1 MKTVRSYGTFGIY
14 ARLECNAGRR
24 LLLLKME
31 AKVSQTPK
39 PGPRSGTRAVG
50 PGVGCVW
57 GLLEYITLENVFIL
71 LLSLLSA
78 LCSLQYLMTI
88 SHALARIIEIMA
100 NNTPHLSLC
109 VSTTD
114 FEKVAKDVLP
124 EKSWVYASSSA
135 ATGLSMRSNLDDWSL
150 INFRPRILRKVD
162 RMDTRRSIL
171 GHTSQFPFFVSA
183 MGTLGSSHPGAEPLL
198 VRGATRKGMHTMI
211 STASTKPLEEIM
223 DAHREEQRLLNNQS
237 PSNLSFQLY
246 VPEDRARAKSLIQR
260 VKAAG
265 YQSLWVTVDTST
277 LGKRTADRYLQAQE
291 NLQAGQ
297 TENARDIHN
306 ENDFAPAFGGRQVP
320 GSVDAGLTWDDLKWI
335 AQEWNGPL
343 VLKGIQSV
351 EDVKLAVRHGVQGI
365 LLSNHG
371 GRQIH
376 SAPSSLTT
384 LLEIRKYYPEAFDKL
399 QVFVD
404 GGLRDGADVLKA
416 LCLGATAVGVG
427 RPYYYALAAYGAEG
441 VERCTDS
448 KWWFKSRMRNV
459 GTD

>member
-1 MKTVRSYGTFGIY
+1 
-14 ARLECNAGRR
+14 
-24 LLLLKME
+24 
-31 AKVSQTPK
+31 
-39 PGPRSGTRAVG
+39 
-50 PGVGCVW
+50 
-57 GLLEYITLENVFIL
+57 
-71 LLSLLSA
+71 
-78 LCSLQYLMTI
+78 
-88 SHALARIIEIMA
+88 MA
-100 NNTPHLSLC
+100 NSNIPHSSLC
-109 VSTTD
+109 VTTTD
-114 FEKVAKDVLP
+114 FEKVAKNVLP

-135 ATGLSMRSNLDDWSL
+135 ATGLSMRTNLDDWSL
-150 INFRPRILRKVD
+150 INFRPRILRSVD
-162 RMDTRRSIL
+162 SMDTRRNIL

-198 VRGATRKGMHTMI
+198 ARGATRKGMHTMI

-223 DAHREEQRLLNNQS
+223 DAHLDEQRLLSNQS

-246 VPEDRARAKSLIQR
+246 VPVDRTRAKSLIQR

-291 NLQAGQ
+291 NLDAGLAD
-297 TENARDIHN
+297 NAREIHG

-320 GSVDAGLTWDDLKWI
+320 GSVDGGLTWEDLDWI
-335 AQEWNGPL
+335 SSEWGGPL

-351 EDVKLAVRHGVQGI
+351 EDVKLAIQHGVQGV

-376 SAPSSLTT
+376 SAPSSLMT
-384 LLEIRKYYPEAFDKL
+384 LLEIRTYYPEAFDKL

-441 VERCTDS
+441 VERCTDIIAEELEITMKMLGVSSLDQLSPDMVNTSRLSNEMWRPVFEKS
-448 KWWFKSRMRNV
+448 KL
-459 GTD
+459 

>member
-1 MKTVRSYGTFGIY
+1 
-14 ARLECNAGRR
+14 
-24 LLLLKME
+24 
-31 AKVSQTPK
+31 
-39 PGPRSGTRAVG
+39 
-50 PGVGCVW
+50 
-57 GLLEYITLENVFIL
+57 
-71 LLSLLSA
+71 
-78 LCSLQYLMTI
+78 
-88 SHALARIIEIMA
+88 MA
-100 NNTPHLSLC
+100 NNIPHPSLC
-109 VSTTD
+109 VTTTD

-135 ATGLSMRSNLDDWSL
+135 ATGLSMTTNLDDWSL
-150 INFRPRILRKVD
+150 INFRPRILRSVD
-162 RMDTRRSIL
+162 SMDTRRNIL

-198 VRGATRKGMHTMI
+198 VRGATRKGLHTMI

-223 DAHREEQRLLNNQS
+223 DAHLDEQRLLGNRS

-246 VPEDRARAKSLIQR
+246 VPVDRTRAKSLIQR
-260 VKAAG
+260 VKTAG

-291 NLQAGQ
+291 NLDAGVA
-297 TENARDIHN
+297 ENARHIHS

-320 GSVDAGLTWDDLKWI
+320 GSVDGGLTWEDLHWI
-335 AQEWNGPL
+335 SSEWGGPL

-351 EDVKLAVRHGVQGI
+351 EDVKLAVQHGVQGI

-376 SAPSSLTT
+376 SAPSSLMT
-384 LLEIRKYYPEAFDKL
+384 LLEIRTYYPEAFDKL

-441 VERCTDS
+441 VERCTDIIAEELEITMKMLGVSSLDQLSPDMVNTSRLANEMWRPVFGNS
-448 KWWFKSRMRNV
+448 KL
-459 GTD
+459 

>member
-1 MKTVRSYGTFGIY
+1 
-14 ARLECNAGRR
+14 
-24 LLLLKME
+24 
-31 AKVSQTPK
+31 
-39 PGPRSGTRAVG
+39 
-50 PGVGCVW
+50 
-57 GLLEYITLENVFIL
+57 
-71 LLSLLSA
+71 
-78 LCSLQYLMTI
+78 
-88 SHALARIIEIMA
+88 MA
-100 NNTPHLSLC
+100 NNIPHPSLC
-109 VSTTD
+109 VTTTD
-114 FEKVAKDVLP
+114 FEKVAKNVLP

-135 ATGLSMRSNLDDWSL
+135 ATGLSMTTNLDDWSL
-150 INFRPRILRKVD
+150 INFRPRILRSVD
-162 RMDTRRSIL
+162 SMDTRRNIL

-198 VRGATRKGMHTMI
+198 VRGATRKGLHTMI

-223 DAHREEQRLLNNQS
+223 DAHLDEQRLLDNQS

-246 VPEDRARAKSLIQR
+246 VPVDRTRAKSLIQR
-260 VKAAG
+260 VKTAR

-291 NLQAGQ
+291 NLDAGVA
-297 TENARDIHN
+297 ENARDIHR

-320 GSVDAGLTWDDLKWI
+320 GSVDGGLTWEDLDWI
-335 AQEWNGPL
+335 SSEWGGPL

-351 EDVKLAVRHGVQGI
+351 EDVKLAVQHGVQGI

-376 SAPSSLTT
+376 SAPSSLMT
-384 LLEIRKYYPEAFDKL
+384 LLEIRTYYPEAFDKL

-441 VERCTDS
+441 VERCTAIIAEELEITMKMLGVSSLDQLGPDMVNTSRLANEMWRPVFGNS
-448 KWWFKSRMRNV
+448 KL
-459 GTD
+459 

>member
-1 MKTVRSYGTFGIY
+1 
-14 ARLECNAGRR
+14 
-24 LLLLKME
+24 
-31 AKVSQTPK
+31 
-39 PGPRSGTRAVG
+39 
-50 PGVGCVW
+50 
-57 GLLEYITLENVFIL
+57 
-71 LLSLLSA
+71 
-78 LCSLQYLMTI
+78 
-88 SHALARIIEIMA
+88 MA
-100 NNTPHLSLC
+100 NKTIPHSSLC
-109 VSTTD
+109 VTTTD
-114 FEKVAKDVLP
+114 FEKVAKNVLP

-135 ATGLSMRSNLDDWSL
+135 ASGLSMRTNLDDWSL
-150 INFRPRILRKVD
+150 INFRPRILRSVD
-162 RMDTRRSIL
+162 SMDTRRNIL

-223 DAHREEQRLLNNQS
+223 DAHLDEQRLLGNQS

-246 VPEDRARAKSLIQR
+246 VPVDRTRAKTLIQR

-291 NLQAGQ
+291 NLDAGLAG
-297 TENARDIHN
+297 NAREIHN

-320 GSVDAGLTWDDLKWI
+320 GSVDAGLTWEDLDWI
-335 AQEWNGPL
+335 ASEWGGPL

-351 EDVKLAVRHGVQGI
+351 EDVKLAVQHGVHGI

-376 SAPSSLTT
+376 SAPSSLMT
-384 LLEIRKYYPEAFDKL
+384 LLEIRTYYPEAFDKL

-441 VERCTDS
+441 VERCTDILAEELEITMKMLGVSSLDQLTPDMVNTSRLSNEMWRPVFGKS
-448 KWWFKSRMRNV
+448 KL
-459 GTD
+459 

>member
-1 MKTVRSYGTFGIY
+1 TVI
-14 ARLECNAGRR
+14 
-24 LLLLKME
+24 K
-31 AKVSQTPK
+31 
-39 PGPRSGTRAVG
+39 
-50 PGVGCVW
+50 
-57 GLLEYITLENVFIL
+57 
-71 LLSLLSA
+71 
-78 LCSLQYLMTI
+78 
-88 SHALARIIEIMA
+88 MA
-100 NNTPHLSLC
+100 NNNIPHSTLC
-109 VSTTD
+109 VTTTD

-135 ATGLSMRSNLDDWSL
+135 ATGLSMRANLDDWSL
-150 INFRPRILRKVD
+150 INFRPRILRSVD
-162 RMDTRRSIL
+162 SMDTRRNIL

-198 VRGATRKGMHTMI
+198 VRGAARKGMHTMI

-223 DAHREEQRLLNNQS
+223 DAHLDEQRRLNNQS

-246 VPEDRARAKSLIQR
+246 VPVDRTRAKSLIQR

-291 NLQAGQ
+291 NLDAGLAGDSR
-297 TENARDIHN
+297 EIHN
-306 ENDFAPAFGGRQVP
+306 ENDYAPAFGGRQVP
-320 GSVDAGLTWDDLKWI
+320 GSVDGGLTWEDLDWI
-335 AQEWNGPL
+335 SSEWGGPL

-351 EDVKLAVRHGVQGI
+351 EDVKLAVQHGVQGV

-376 SAPSSLTT
+376 SAPSSLMT
-384 LLEIRKYYPEAFDKL
+384 LLEIRTYYPEAFDKL

-441 VERCTDS
+441 VERCTDIIAEELEITMKMLGVSSLDQLSPDMVNTSRLSNEMWRPVFGKS
-448 KWWFKSRMRNV
+448 KL
-459 GTD
+459 

>member
-1 MKTVRSYGTFGIY
+1 MTKTV
-14 ARLECNAGRR
+14 
-24 LLLLKME
+24 
-31 AKVSQTPK
+31 
-39 PGPRSGTRAVG
+39 
-50 PGVGCVW
+50 
-57 GLLEYITLENVFIL
+57 
-71 LLSLLSA
+71 
-78 LCSLQYLMTI
+78 
-88 SHALARIIEIMA
+88 
-100 NNTPHLSLC
+100 PHLSLC
-109 VSTTD
+109 VTTAD
-114 FEKVAKDVLP
+114 FEKAAKDVLP
-124 EKSWVYASSSA
+124 EKSWVYVSSSA
-135 ATGLSMRSNLDDWSL
+135 ATGLSLRTNLDDWSL
-150 INFRPRILRKVD
+150 INFRPRILRSVD
-162 RMDTRRSIL
+162 SMDTRRNIL
-171 GHTSQFPFFVSA
+171 GHISQFPFFVSA

-198 VRGATRKGMHTMI
+198 VRGATRKGIHTMI

-223 DAHREEQRLLNNQS
+223 DAHRDEQRLLGNQS

-246 VPEDRARAKSLIQR
+246 VPVDRTKAKSLIQR

-291 NLQAGQ
+291 NLDAGLA
-297 TENARDIHN
+297 ESSRDIHN
-306 ENDFAPAFGGRQVP
+306 ENEFAPAFGGRQVP
-320 GSVDAGLTWDDLKWI
+320 GSVDAGLTWEDLDWI
-335 AQEWNGPL
+335 SAEWGGPL

-351 EDVKLAVRHGVQGI
+351 EDVRLAVQHGVHGV

-376 SAPSSLTT
+376 SAPSSLMT
-384 LLEIRKYYPEAFDKL
+384 LLEIRTYYPEAFDKL

-448 KWWFKSRMRNV
+448 ES
-459 GTD
+459 

>member
-1 MKTVRSYGTFGIY
+1 
-14 ARLECNAGRR
+14 
-24 LLLLKME
+24 
-31 AKVSQTPK
+31 
-39 PGPRSGTRAVG
+39 
-50 PGVGCVW
+50 
-57 GLLEYITLENVFIL
+57 
-71 LLSLLSA
+71 
-78 LCSLQYLMTI
+78 
-88 SHALARIIEIMA
+88 MA
-100 NNTPHLSLC
+100 NKNIPHSSLC

-114 FEKVAKDVLP
+114 FEKVAKNVLL

-135 ATGLSMRSNLDDWSL
+135 ATGLSMSTNIDDWSL
-150 INFRPRILRKVD
+150 INFRPRILRSVD
-162 RMDTRRSIL
+162 SMDTRRNIL

-223 DAHREEQRLLNNQS
+223 DAHLDEQRLLSNQS

-246 VPEDRARAKSLIQR
+246 VPVDRTRAKSLIQR

-291 NLQAGQ
+291 NLDAGLA
-297 TENARDIHN
+297 EDAREIHG

-320 GSVDAGLTWDDLKWI
+320 GSVDGGLTWEDLDWI
-335 AQEWNGPL
+335 SSEWGGPL

-351 EDVKLAVRHGVQGI
+351 EDVKLAVQHGVQGV

-376 SAPSSLTT
+376 SAPSSLMT
-384 LLEIRKYYPEAFDKL
+384 LLEIRTYYPEAFDKL

-441 VERCTDS
+441 VERCTDIIAEELEITMKMLGVSSLDQLSPDMVNTSRLLNEMWRPVFGKS
-448 KWWFKSRMRNV
+448 KL
-459 GTD
+459 

>member
-1 MKTVRSYGTFGIY
+1 
-14 ARLECNAGRR
+14 
-24 LLLLKME
+24 
-31 AKVSQTPK
+31 
-39 PGPRSGTRAVG
+39 
-50 PGVGCVW
+50 
-57 GLLEYITLENVFIL
+57 
-71 LLSLLSA
+71 
-78 LCSLQYLMTI
+78 
-88 SHALARIIEIMA
+88 MA
-100 NNTPHLSLC
+100 NNNPHLSLC
-109 VSTTD
+109 VSITD
-114 FEKVAKDVLP
+114 FEKVAKDVLS

-135 ATGLSMRSNLDDWSL
+135 ATGLSMGSNLNDWSL

-162 RMDTRRSIL
+162 KMDTRRSIL
-171 GHTSQFPFFVSA
+171 GHTSQFPFFISA

-223 DAHREEQRLLNNQS
+223 DAHRDEQRLLKNLS

-246 VPEDRARAKSLIQR
+246 VPEDRVRAKSLIQR

-291 NLQAGQ
+291 NLDAGQ
-297 TENARDIHN
+297 TGNAREIHN

-320 GSVDAGLTWDDLKWI
+320 GSVDAGLTWEDLDWI
-335 AQEWNGPL
+335 AKEWNGPL

-351 EDVKLAVRHGVQGI
+351 EDVKLAAEHGVQGI

-376 SAPSSLTT
+376 SAPSSLAT
-384 LLEIRKYYPEAFDKL
+384 LLEIRKYYPEAFDKMEI
-399 QVFVD
+399 FVD
-404 GGLRDGADVLKA
+404 GGLRDGADILKA

-448 KWWFKSRMRNV
+448 KLIYDLRSQPS
-459 GTD
+459 

>member
-1 MKTVRSYGTFGIY
+1 
-14 ARLECNAGRR
+14 
-24 LLLLKME
+24 
-31 AKVSQTPK
+31 
-39 PGPRSGTRAVG
+39 
-50 PGVGCVW
+50 
-57 GLLEYITLENVFIL
+57 
-71 LLSLLSA
+71 
-78 LCSLQYLMTI
+78 
-88 SHALARIIEIMA
+88 MA
-100 NNTPHLSLC
+100 NNNIPHSSLC
-109 VSTTD
+109 VITTD
-114 FEKVAKDVLP
+114 FEKVAKNVLP

-135 ATGLSMRSNLDDWSL
+135 ATGLSMRTNLDDWSL
-150 INFRPRILRKVD
+150 INFRPRILRSVD
-162 RMDTRRSIL
+162 SMDTRRNIL

-223 DAHREEQRLLNNQS
+223 DAHLDEQRRLSNRS

-246 VPEDRARAKSLIQR
+246 VPVDRTRAKSLIQR

-291 NLQAGQ
+291 NLDAGLA
-297 TENARDIHN
+297 ENAREIHG

-320 GSVDAGLTWDDLKWI
+320 GSVDGGLTWEDLDWI
-335 AQEWNGPL
+335 SSEWGGPL

-351 EDVKLAVRHGVQGI
+351 EDVKLAVQHGVQGV

-376 SAPSSLTT
+376 SAPSSLMT
-384 LLEIRKYYPEAFDKL
+384 LLEIRTYYPEAFDKL

-441 VERCTDS
+441 VERCTDIITEELEITMKMLGVSSLDQLSPDMVNTSRLSNEMWRPVFGKS
-448 KWWFKSRMRNV
+448 KL
-459 GTD
+459 

>member
-1 MKTVRSYGTFGIY
+1 
-14 ARLECNAGRR
+14 
-24 LLLLKME
+24 
-31 AKVSQTPK
+31 
-39 PGPRSGTRAVG
+39 
-50 PGVGCVW
+50 
-57 GLLEYITLENVFIL
+57 
-71 LLSLLSA
+71 
-78 LCSLQYLMTI
+78 
-88 SHALARIIEIMA
+88 MA
-100 NNTPHLSLC
+100 SNNIPHSSLC
-109 VSTTD
+109 VTTTD
-114 FEKVAKDVLP
+114 FEKVAKNVLP

-135 ATGLSMRSNLDDWSL
+135 NTGLSMKTNLDDWSL
-150 INFRPRILRKVD
+150 INFRPRILRSVD
-162 RMDTRRSIL
+162 SLDTRRNIL
-171 GHTSQFPFFVSA
+171 GHTSQFPFFISA

-198 VRGATRKGMHTMI
+198 VRGATRTGMHTMI

-223 DAHREEQRLLNNQS
+223 NAHLDEQRLLGNQS

-246 VPEDRARAKSLIQR
+246 VPVDRTKAKALIQR

-291 NLQAGQ
+291 NLDAGLAR
-297 TENARDIHN
+297 NARDIHEEN
-306 ENDFAPAFGGRQVP
+306 EFAPAFGGRQVP
-320 GSVDAGLTWDDLKWI
+320 GSVDGGLTWEDLDWI
-335 AQEWNGPL
+335 SSEWNGPL

-351 EDVKLAVRHGVQGI
+351 EDVKLAVQHGVQGI

-376 SAPSSLTT
+376 SAPSSLMT
-384 LLEIRKYYPEAFDKL
+384 LLEIRTYYPEAFDKL

-441 VERCTDS
+441 VERCTNILAEEVEITMKMLGVSSLDQLRPEMVNA
-448 KWWFKSRMRNV
+448 SRLANEMWRPV
-459 GTD
+459 FGKAKL

>member
-1 MKTVRSYGTFGIY
+1 
-14 ARLECNAGRR
+14 
-24 LLLLKME
+24 
-31 AKVSQTPK
+31 
-39 PGPRSGTRAVG
+39 
-50 PGVGCVW
+50 
-57 GLLEYITLENVFIL
+57 
-71 LLSLLSA
+71 
-78 LCSLQYLMTI
+78 
-88 SHALARIIEIMA
+88 MA
-100 NNTPHLSLC
+100 NNSIPHSSLC
-109 VSTTD
+109 VTTTD

-135 ATGLSMRSNLDDWSL
+135 ATGLSMRTNLDDWSL
-150 INFRPRILRKVD
+150 INFRPRILRSVD
-162 RMDTRRSIL
+162 SMDTRRNIL

-198 VRGATRKGMHTMI
+198 VRGATRKGMQTMI

-223 DAHREEQRLLNNQS
+223 DAHLDEQRLLGNQS

-246 VPEDRARAKSLIQR
+246 VPVDRTRAKSLIQR

-291 NLQAGQ
+291 NLDAGLD
-297 TENARDIHN
+297 ENARDIHG

-320 GSVDAGLTWDDLKWI
+320 GSVDGGLTWEDLNWI
-335 AQEWNGPL
+335 SSEWDGPL

-351 EDVKLAVRHGVQGI
+351 EDVKLAVQHGVQGI

-376 SAPSSLTT
+376 SAPSSLMT
-384 LLEIRKYYPEAFDKL
+384 LLEIRTYYPEAFDKL

-441 VERCTDS
+441 VERCTDILAEELEITMKMLGVSSLDQLGPDMVNTSRLANEMWRPVFGKS
-448 KWWFKSRMRNV
+448 KL
-459 GTD
+459 